1 MKVLIT
7 SHFCGTT
14 PFTQKVVE
22 CRHDN
27 LHRFFC
33 EQNELEYP
41 LTIDAFTVVNEFGVF
56 INDKAE
62 CCESWIRVDD
72 SVPVTVPY
80 SPLAA
85 VAMTGLQCREKRKAK
100 GWSQEELARNAGIS
114 MMTIS
119 RFENNPEHDVRQSIL
134 RKLDQAFRAS

>member
-22 CRHDN
+22 CSHSD

-33 EQNELEYP
+33 EFNELEYP
-41 LTIDAFTVVNEFGVF
+41 LTTDAFTVINDFGIF

-72 SVPVTVPY
+72 SVSATVVY
-80 SPLAA
+80 SEHAA
-85 VAMTGLQCREKRKAK
+85 VFMTGEQCRTKRKQLK
-100 GWSQEELARNAGIS
+100 WSQAELANRAGLVT
-114 MMTIS
+114 MTIG
-119 RFENNPEHDVRQSIL
+119 RFENNPNHSMRSDSLKAIDR
-134 RKLDQAFRAS
+134 AFRNA